1 MKLQSL
7 KSWTVGNPPPR
18 KGGRYFIIVKLTT
31 ACGIEGVGEIYTA
44 TFGPK
49 VVEAMAADL
58 FQRTFEGQDPHDI
71 ERLWRRAYGAGF
83 SHRPDVTM
91 AGVLSGL
98 EMACWDIIGKA
109 ADQPVYNLLGG
120 KAHERLRS
128 YTYIYPAG
136 GDVYPDTSDGHKTV
150 YDDPDMAAERAVHY
164 LAQGFTALKFDPA
177 GPYHDYDGHQPD
189 IAALDRSEAFCKRLR
204 EAVGDKADLLFGTH
218 GQFTVSGAKRMA
230 RRIEAYDPLWFEE
243 PVPPDH
249 PELMAEVARAT
260 AVPIATGERLATKF
274 EFARVIETGAAS
286 ILQPNLG
293 RVGGI
298 LEAKKIAGMA
308 EAHQVQIAP
317 HLYCGPVVGAA
328 NIQLATCTPNFLVLE
343 SIERFDGFYA
353 DLIKGG
359 IRWEDGYVIPP
370 TAPGLGIELDE
381 AVAEAHP
388 YTGDEL
394 HLEMQPGGAVFGAQ

>member
-1 MKLQSL
+1 
-7 KSWTVGNPPPR
+7 
-18 KGGRYFIIVKLTT
+18 
-31 ACGIEGVGEIYTA
+31 
-44 TFGPK
+44 
-49 VVEAMAADL
+49 
-58 FQRTFEGQDPHDI
+58 
-71 ERLWRRAYGAGF
+71 
-83 SHRPDVTM
+83 
-91 AGVLSGL
+91 
-98 EMACWDIIGKA
+98 
-109 ADQPVYNLLGG
+109 
-120 KAHERLRS
+120 
-128 YTYIYPAG
+128 
-136 GDVYPDTSDGHKTV
+136 
-150 YDDPDMAAERAVHY
+150 
-164 LAQGFTALKFDPA
+164 
-177 GPYHDYDGHQPD
+177 
-189 IAALDRSEAFCKRLR
+189 
-204 EAVGDKADLLFGTH
+204 
-218 GQFTVSGAKRMA
+218 
-230 RRIEAYDPLWFEE
+230 
-243 PVPPDH
+243 
-249 PELMAEVARAT
+249 MAEVARAT

-381 AVAEAHP
+381 AVAEANP